1 MLQSFLIKINC
12 IDFTTACS
20 LFFRSCNI
28 VLVSEGTANHRRL
41 SKLVSHT
48 IGAHYKAW
56 NTRFFIF
63 VTLFSNSSSVL
74 LKDTLK
80 AFDDFKNKQKNVWN
94 NVFWYVKVYI
104 FWKCI
109 QYTTHWHKTQILKNF
124 LRAKKQYKNCPL
136 FSFASPNS
144 SQFYF

>member
-12 IDFTTACS
+12 IDFTIACS

-48 IGAHYKAW
+48 IGVHYKAW

-63 VTLFSNSSSVL
+63 ATLFSNSSSVL

-94 NVFWYVKVYI
+94 NVFWYVEVYI

-109 QYTTHWHKTQILKNF
+109 QYTTHWDKTQILKNF